1 MKLNSGI
8 ALPPPGQRRLIRGS
22 SVPGL
27 SRMSLLLGLGIAMV
41 AAGAVPA
48 SVLSNAKE
56 ANAHDGGSD
65 VVQPRQP
72 LQSRSSAM
80 SNPSE
85 VKNQISAPQKRGV
98 NPLLYND
105 FDYAGVSI
113 PHGGIWDGLGA
124 VPSPNSAFARAPLT
138 TTALFPDE
146 FPDIRV
152 RNDELLATLLGP
164 PPPIAKTFYG
174 DPVSPSVSY
183 PYVFGQHAYG
193 DRSKRL
199 VSNSIER
206 SPLQTLRLK
215 RNASKL
221 TAADALSLLSLLNSR
236 DPYPSMSDY
245 FPLVPANGPNDVLPY
260 SPNSVYQDVPLSLAL
275 AQLGGAPRN
284 TARLAPYS
292 DDEGEWLNTWT
303 EPAVDYLGFPVD
315 VDTLSRLEKNL
326 DAKPTKNGFAHQK
339 RFMITKKKRS
349 VNLNGNDDCKNDSRA
364 ACLLRKYTQLAATK
378 VAPA

>member
-1 MKLNSGI
+1 MKHNSI
-8 ALPPPGQRRLIRGS
+8 VLPPLGRRRLIRAN

-27 SRMSLLLGLGIAMV
+27 SRLSLLLGIGV
-41 AAGAVPA
+41 AVMFAGAVPA
-48 SVLSNAKE
+48 SVLTSAKG
-56 ANAHDGGSD
+56 ANAHDGGTD
-65 VVQPRQP
+65 VVEPRQP
-72 LQSRSSAM
+72 LQSLSSAV

-105 FDYAGVSI
+105 FDYSGNSI
-113 PHGGIWDGLGA
+113 PHGGIWEDLGA
-124 VPSPNSAFARAPLT
+124 VPSSNSAFARSPLAAAT
-138 TTALFPDE
+138 LYPDQ
-146 FPDIRV
+146 FSDNRM
-152 RNDELLATLLGP
+152 RNYELLASLLNPAP
-164 PPPIAKTFYG
+164 PPTQTFYG
-174 DPVSPSVSY
+174 DPVTPSVSY

-199 VSNSIER
+199 VSSTIER
-206 SPLQTLRLK
+206 SSLQTPRLK
-215 RNASKL
+215 RSPSKL
-221 TAADALSLLSLLNSR
+221 TTADALSLLSLLNSR
-236 DPYPSMSDY
+236 DPYPTMSDY

-260 SPNSVYQDVPLSLAL
+260 SPNSVYQDVPLALAL

-284 TARLAPYS
+284 NARLAPYS

-315 VDTLSRLEKNL
+315 VDTLSRLENL
-326 DAKPTKNGFAHQK
+326 DAKPTKNGFSHQK

-349 VNLNGNDDCKNDSRA
+349 VSLNDNDDCKDGNKK
-364 ACLLRKYTQLAATK
+364 ACLRKYAQLAATK